1 MSKRWPDKTIIGLT
15 GNIATGKSVVRRML
29 EHLGAFGVDADGL
42 SHRAMSPGAP
52 AYQPVVDTFGRWILS
67 EDGQIDR
74 AKLGNIV
81 FSDAGALAQ
90 LEAITHPIVK
100 QVVDLLIRRA
110 KQEVVV
116 VEAIKLHESGLA
128 ADCDS
133 VWVVDTPEALQLQRL
148 IEQRKTSESDAQ
160 QRIAAQPPQ
169 AEKISQA
176 NVVINNDAGYEKV
189 LEQVQAA
196 YNKLLGVVPAP
207 EVADDVP
214 EPVVSTA
221 PVSIS
226 ADEEIAIRRGT
237 LKHAETIASF
247 INTVRGESLSRSD
260 IIERFGQKAY
270 MLAHAGDQVVGLAG
284 WQVENLI
291 TRVSEFYLV
300 PNAPADKVVHSLVEK
315 IEQASHDLQSEIT
328 LLFLGNTTA
337 DAVRNAVVA
346 EGYEPREISD
356 LKVTDWR
363 EAAQESAP
371 PDSYLLAKKL
381 REDRVL
387 KPL

>member
-1 MSKRWPDKTIIGLT
+1 VSKRWPDKTIIGLT

-67 EDGQIDR
+67 DDGQIDR
-74 AKLGNIV
+74 AKLGNVV

-100 QVVDLLIRRA
+100 QVVELLIRRA
-110 KQEVVV
+110 KQDVVV
-116 VEAIKLHESGLA
+116 VEAIKLYESGLA
-128 ADCDS
+128 ADCDA
-133 VWVVDTPEALQLQRL
+133 VWVVDTSPELQLTRL
-148 IEQRKTSESDAQ
+148 MDHRKLSEIEAR
-160 QRIAAQPPQ
+160 QRIAIQPPQ
-169 AEKISQA
+169 ADKISQA
-176 NVVINNDAGYEKV
+176 HVVINNDAGYEKV
-189 LEQVQAA
+189 LEQVQAE

-207 EVADDVP
+207 EEPDDVP
-214 EPVVSTA
+214 EVVSAA
-221 PVSIS
+221 PVAIS
-226 ADEEIAIRRGT
+226 DDEEIAIRRGT

-247 INTVRGESLSRSD
+247 INSVRGESLSRAD
-260 IIERFGQKAY
+260 VIERFGQKAY
-270 MLAHAGDQVVGLAG
+270 MLAHAGDQIVGLAG

-328 LLFLGNTTA
+328 LLFLGDTTA
-337 DAVRNAVVA
+337 DDVRNAVIA

>member
-1 MSKRWPDKTIIGLT
+1 VSERWPDKTIIGLT
-15 GNIATGKSVVRRML
+15 GNIGTGKSVVRRML

-52 AYQPVVDTFGRWILS
+52 AYQPVVDTFGQWLVAD
-67 EDGQIDR
+67 DGQIDR
-74 AKLGNIV
+74 AKLGNVV
-81 FSDAGALAQ
+81 FSDPSALER

-116 VEAIKLHESGLA
+116 VEAIKLIESGLA
-128 ADCDS
+128 ADCDV
-133 VWVVDTPEALQLQRL
+133 VWAVDAPEALQLQRL
-148 IEQRKTSESDAQ
+148 IEQRKMSEADARR
-160 QRIAAQPPQ
+160 RIAAQLPQ
-169 AEKISQA
+169 ADKISQA
-176 NVVINNDAGYEKV
+176 QVVINNDAGYEKV
-189 LEQVQAA
+189 LEQVQEA
-196 YNKLLGVVPAP
+196 YNKLLGITPAP
-207 EVADDVP
+207 EVPDEIP

-221 PVSIS
+221 PVEITG
-226 ADEEIAIRRGT
+226 DEEIAIRRGT

-247 INTVRGESLSRSD
+247 INTVKGEALSRAD
-260 IIERFGQKAY
+260 VIERFGQKAY
-270 MLAHAGDQVVGLAG
+270 MLAHANEQVVGLAG

-300 PNAPADKVVHSLVEK
+300 PNAPADKVVHNLLEK

-337 DAVRNAVVA
+337 EAVRNAVVA

-371 PDSYLLAKKL
+371 PDSYLLTKKL